1 MAELADSPDVAM
13 GLFCAGV
20 KKSTDGSAHYD
31 FGHISRIFMLVDV
44 EITGKQIGF
53 LSIKYR
59 IEYFVSS
66 RFLPFIVSYMV
77 NIQIFLH
84 FSFEDLFLM
93 LFFGIF
99 YK

>member
-1 MAELADSPDVAM
+1 MVGGGADRVSVKNRSGNNDCMLYSVAELADSPDVAM

-31 FGHISRIFMLVDV
+31 FGHISRIFMCVGV

-53 LSIKYR
+53 LSIEYL

-66 RFLPFIVSYMV
+66 RFLPFIVTW
-77 NIQIFLH
+77 
-84 FSFEDLFLM
+84 
-93 LFFGIF
+93 
-99 YK
+99 